1 MQLSFR
7 FGLACSLV
15 SLLCACGSA
24 AGPKPV
30 VASTSQAPAPLQQ
43 LPPAPDLSPVS
54 APKGLVGVGRLA
66 RPGDLTKTFA
76 GWVSLPFEPGMVD
89 AAQPGLSQAL
99 AFDAPVEFAVVLPE
113 GDVSAR
119 INPEFVVSVGLNSVE
134 KARTLLEEYLG
145 QKLVERG
152 PSIYVTPDGAKY
164 HCAIAVALG
173 KAGNRFV
180 CGDKPASLEH
190 LLPYATRGLPLEHL
204 GVADLHAELRFEPLR
219 QQFGAA
225 LRMGRTVAVP
235 ALLKEIS
242 LSDARFDRA
251 LADVAHAVGDEL
263 LDLFEDADKLVIDAS
278 AAAKPEQIDLKLT
291 IAYRGTASFV
301 SQATVDARKRMQP
314 PNAQFFDLPAD
325 AEGAG
330 YISSADPKRF
340 DKQRALVES
349 LAEGLLAHFE
359 VGAPLRREVHAA
371 IDTLFNSSSTVVF
384 ADGPIAVTG
393 DKPTL
398 SDADRTAMAL
408 GWRIYGV
415 EGAAAPY
422 KDAVK
427 TLIRL
432 SSDKAFQTGVDGLF
446 KRNGAA
452 DVEANQ
458 GKPKGKASKPVLDWL
473 KLKSK
478 PIAGMPAGSEVML
491 VELNQQSTKLLLA
504 HAKRKVRHGK
514 KEDAL
519 DVAPLRA
526 WFAVVPDA
534 SRTWFVFAMDEKT
547 LLERSK
553 VVLGS
558 SQAPKLST
566 RSDLQVMRGLSANQ
580 AGFST
585 LELAKGWLQA
595 AMVERKRSLK
605 EADTLYSTL
614 PHHGTTPM
622 FYRTVIGGSDKQP
635 VVEVS
640 TSLPRAVFEDV
651 AAAVPTLM
659 MLAPD

>member
-1 MQLSFR
+1 MQLSLR
-7 FGLACSLV
+7 FGLSCSLG

-24 AGPKPV
+24 SAPKPV
-30 VASTSQAPAPLQQ
+30 MAPTNQAPAALQQ
-43 LPPAPDLSPVS
+43 LPPAPDLSPVL

-66 RPGDLTKTFA
+66 RPGELTKTFA

-89 AAQPGLSQAL
+89 AVQPGLSQAL
-99 AFDAPVEFAVVLPE
+99 AFDAPVEFALVLPE
-113 GDVSAR
+113 GEVSAR
-119 INPEFVVSVGLNSVE
+119 IKPEFVVSVGLSSVE

-152 PSIYVTPDGAKY
+152 PSVYVTPDGGKY
-164 HCAIAVALG
+164 HCAIAAALG
-173 KAGNRFV
+173 KAANRFV
-180 CGDKPASLEH
+180 CADKPASLEH
-190 LLPYATRGLPLEHL
+190 LLPYATRGLPLENL
-204 GVADLHAELRFEPLR
+204 GVSDLHAELRFEPMR

-263 LDLFEDADKLVIDAS
+263 LDLFEDADKLVMDASVTEKPERIDA
-278 AAAKPEQIDLKLT
+278 KLT

-330 YISSADPKRF
+330 YIVSADPKRL
-340 DKQRALVES
+340 DKQRSLVES

-359 VGAPLRREVHAA
+359 VGAPLRREVRAA
-371 IDTLFNSSSTVVF
+371 LDTVFNSSSVVVF
-384 ADGPIAVTG
+384 ADGPIAVKG
-393 DKPTL
+393 DRAML

-415 EGAAAPY
+415 EGAAASY

-432 SSDKAFQTGVDGLF
+432 TSDKAFQKGIDGLLD
-446 KRNGAA
+446 RTGSA
-452 DVEANQ
+452 DANQ
-458 GKPKGKASKPVLDWL
+458 GKPKGKTWNRTPDWL
-473 KLKSK
+473 KFKSK
-478 PIAGMPAGSEVML
+478 TIAGMPAGSEVML
-491 VELNQQSTKLLLA
+491 VELNRESTKELLA
-504 HAKRKVRHGK
+504 QADRKVRRGK
-514 KEDAL
+514 KFAPL
-519 DVAPLRA
+519 DVSALRA
-526 WFAVVPDA
+526 LFAVVPDGG
-534 SRTWFVFAMDEKT
+534 RTWFVFAMDEKT
-547 LLERSK
+547 LLDRSK

-558 SQAPKLST
+558 SKSPRLST
-566 RSDLQVMRGLSANQ
+566 RSDLQTMRGLSANQ

-585 LELAKGWLQA
+585 LELVKGWLQA
-595 AMVERKRSLK
+595 AMVEQKKPIK

-614 PHHGTTPM
+614 PHHGSTPM
-622 FYRTVIGGSDKQP
+622 FYRTIIGGSDKQP
-635 VVEVS
+635 TVEVS

-659 MLAPD
+659 MLHTD